1 MTNKVMEYKDKTVTI
16 LSPVVHGEKGTH
28 KDLFDELR
36 KEGFTRVRVNGKNM
50 SLNEEITL
58 EKNIKDNID
67 VIIDKITVDD
77 EEYGRIFEAIETST
91 KKQMEK

>member
-1 MTNKVMEYKDKTVTI
+1 
-16 LSPVVHGEKGTH
+16 
-28 KDLFDELR
+28 
-36 KEGFTRVRVNGKNM
+36 M